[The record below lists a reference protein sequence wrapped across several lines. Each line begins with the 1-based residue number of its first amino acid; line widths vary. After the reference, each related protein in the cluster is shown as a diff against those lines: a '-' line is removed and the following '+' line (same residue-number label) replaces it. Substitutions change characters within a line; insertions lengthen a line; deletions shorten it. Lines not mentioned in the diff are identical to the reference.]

1 MRLILPL
8 PPGVNRTYKVD
19 TRRTKNALYKDQN
32 ARDWE
37 VEAGWEIKRQW
48 RGKAYGGPVMVIL
61 QFYYPT
67 SLDIDAGIKITLD
80 LLQKMC
86 VYLNDSQVEFMIV
99 RKQKDP
105 IRPRIEIEVGEYS
118 YNGDIVKRILNG

>member
-1 MRLILPL
+1 M
-8 PPGVNRTYKVD
+8 
-19 TRRTKNALYKDQN
+19 YKDQD
-32 ARDWE
+32 AKDWE

-48 RGKAYGGPVMVIL
+48 RGKAYEGPVMVIL
-61 QFYYPT
+61 QFFYPT

-99 RKQKDP
+99 RKEKDP
-105 IRPRIEIEVGEYS
+105 SKPCIEIEVGEYS
-118 YNGDIVKRILNG
+118 HNGDIVKRILNG